1 MTDACGACRPDAS
14 VISTMLPYS
23 VVFLIGWSVLLVIW
37 VLLELPIGPGASM
50 FLPLVFPPGPHV

>member
-14 VISTMLPYS
+14 VISTKLPYG
-23 VVFLIGWSVLLVIW
+23 VAFLIGLSVLLVIW

-50 FLPLVFPPGPHV
+50 FLP

>member
-1 MTDACGACRPDAS
+1 
-14 VISTMLPYS
+14 
-23 VVFLIGWSVLLVIW
+23 VIW